1 MTWDEIQHDVDR
13 GWAKLKADWAR
24 WRARRHDRIAAE
36 DKAPAHSRHG
46 SLKWAGGILGVLVI
60 AIAVVLIFFDWNMLR
75 GPIARYAS
83 HRLHRQVRIEGN
95 LHVHLWS
102 WTPRADVGGV
112 HIANTKWAGGGD
124 MADVGHLAISVRLW
138 PLLSGHLR
146 LPLVELDRSSFLYV
160 RNLAGLSN
168 WDFDKADFHRPLK
181 LPAINRFLIDD
192 ARLQVIDARRKMRFA
207 GTASSNE
214 STTGRGKGF
223 VLTGAGTLNGEGFSA
238 DVNGAPLLNVDQS
251 RPYPFTMNLHAGYTH
266 VTARGAVTH
275 PFDLGALDVNA
286 TFAGRDVAE
295 LYYLTGL
302 VLPNTPVY
310 EASAHIVRDG
320 EVFQISDLS
329 GRLGHSDIAGAMTVD
344 ATGDKP
350 LLQGELHSR
359 RVYSDD
365 LGFLFGGGRGR
376 KVAVAAP
383 ATTRAAAAS
392 SPGIGLAGD
401 TRPVAQSTLLL
412 PDAPLDVDRVRQMN
426 ADVRYRAASIVSN
439 DIPLRSL
446 RVQVHLHDGVL
457 RLDSL
462 EAGLAQGTVSGH
474 AKINASRKVPM
485 TSLDLRL
492 RDIKL
497 QNLVHAVRGQPTIDG
512 NLEARAILTAAGDS
526 VHRAAANANGSLV
539 FAIPHGEMRRAFA
552 ELLGIN
558 LLNGGIALLTGDQ
571 SQTNV
576 RCAIAAFQARD
587 GILRSQNITLDTDV
601 ERGAG
606 NGWVNLKNETLGI
619 AMSGEA
625 KSFRL
630 LRMNAP
636 ITLTGSLSHPKVG
649 VQAVKA
655 LGQGG
660 LLVALA
666 TFIHPLAGLLATI
679 DPGLA
684 KDANCGA
691 VLAQAKQKGAPVSR
705 RTIAAANPAM
715 RRTPLRTTP
724 TSARAVR
731 QPR

>member
-1 MTWDEIQHDVDR
+1 MTTWDEIQHDVDR
-13 GWAKLKADWAR
+13 GWARLKAHWAR
-24 WRARRHDRIAAE
+24 GRRRHDGIAAE
-36 DKAPAHSRHG
+36 DKPSAHSRHG
-46 SLKWAGGILGVLVI
+46 ALKWAGGILGVVLI
-60 AIAVVLIFFDWNMLR
+60 AIAIVLVFFDWNMLR
-75 GPIARYAS
+75 RPIARYAS

-124 MADVGHLAISVRLW
+124 MADVGHLALSVRLW

-146 LPLVELDRSSFLYV
+146 LPLVQLDHSSFLYV

-168 WDFDKADFHRPLK
+168 WDFDKAVFHRPLK

-192 ARLQVIDARRKMRFA
+192 ARLQIVDARRKMRFT
-207 GTASSNE
+207 GTASSSE

-223 VLTGAGTLNGEGFSA
+223 VLTGAGTLNGERFTA
-238 DVNGAPLLNVDQS
+238 DVNGAPLLNVNES
-251 RPYPFTMNLHAGYTH
+251 RPYPFTMNVHAGYTH
-266 VTARGAVTH
+266 VTARGTVTH

-286 TFAGRDVAE
+286 TFSGRDVAE

-302 VLPNTPVY
+302 VLPNTPTY

-320 EVFQISDLS
+320 EVLQISDLS
-329 GRLGHSDIAGAMTVD
+329 GRLGHSDIAGTMTVD

-350 LLQGELHSR
+350 LLQGDLHSR

-376 KVAVAAP
+376 KVAVPAP

-412 PDAPLDVDRVRQMN
+412 PDAPLDVERVRQMN
-426 ADVRYRAASIVSN
+426 ADVRYRVTSIVSN

-446 RVQVHLHDGVL
+446 SVQVHLHDGVL

-462 EAGLAQGTVSGH
+462 EAGLARGTVSGH
-474 AKINASRKVPM
+474 VKINASRKVPM

-497 QNLVHAVRGQPTIDG
+497 QNLVHAVRGQPTIEG

-576 RCAIAAFQARD
+576 RCAIAAFQADD

-606 NGWVNLKNETLGI
+606 NGWINLKNETLGI

-636 ITLTGSLSHPKVG
+636 ITLTGSLSHTKVG

-705 RTIAAANPAM
+705 RTIAAST
-715 RRTPLRTTP
+715 RTMQPTQLRTTP
-724 TSARAVR
+724 TAARAMR
-731 QPR
+731 RPR